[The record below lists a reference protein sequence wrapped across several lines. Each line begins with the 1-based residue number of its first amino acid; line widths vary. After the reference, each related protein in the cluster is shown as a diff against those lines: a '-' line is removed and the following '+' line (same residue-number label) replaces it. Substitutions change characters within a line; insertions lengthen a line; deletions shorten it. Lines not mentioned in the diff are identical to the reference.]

1 VTPAELTSAE
11 EVLERKGWTLIS
23 REFVGLGWS
32 ATIVT
37 RAFRYHQ
44 IAPTRHQARS
54 VVVQMA
60 LETQGIVDSHS
71 DTMRAPPMTEGQAAE

>member
-1 VTPAELTSAE
+1 MTPAELTAAE
-11 EVLERKGWTLIS
+11 TALERKGWTLIS

-60 LETQGIVDSHS
+60 LDTQSIIDSHS
-71 DTMRAPPMTEGQAAE
+71 DTERPPAMEGAAE